1 MKINH
6 NITALNTYRQYNTAN
21 NAQAKSM
28 EKLSSGQ
35 RINSASDD
43 AAGLAISEKMRGQ
56 IRGLDQATRN
66 AQDGVSLI
74 QTAEGALS
82 ETTDILQR
90 MRELSVQASNDTA
103 TDDDRKALQD
113 EVKQLKSEVD
123 RIGNNT
129 EFNTKKLINGALS
142 GTQVGGVGSKIGT
155 STSASIDTG
164 WVNVTNTETA
174 NTTTKYQLTIDDKTL
189 DFNIAGTATDTLGQ
203 MEEFKTAIE
212 SAITTYNGSAAEKD
226 KIAAP
231 QIALDVQK
239 NGTNNEVKLSITS
252 STTGSGSK
260 LQIKALEDDTT
271 GKTGQLAAGDTKT
284 KLLKSSTGSDG
295 KLTSDDAL
303 DALTSSDKLS
313 LSINGQNIDVDLTD
327 VLAGAY
333 SDGDEMTDVASDL
346 QSDINDALTNYKNL
360 TGTDFGSVS
369 VSVKDGAL
377 KVESSKAD
385 TVNIEIGKNKAAD
398 ALGLSGTGTS
408 VTGGLDFQIG
418 ANQGQSINLQI
429 NDMTTSG
436 LNIADVDISTR
447 DGASNSLKSLDEAIK
462 SVSTQRANLGAIQNR
477 LDHTINNLTT
487 SSENTTAAESRIR
500 DVDYALAA

>member
-1 MKINH
+1 MRINH

-35 RINSASDD
+35 RINNAADD

-142 GTQVGGVGSKIGT
+142 GTQVGGVGGKIGT

-164 WVNVTNTETA
+164 WINVTNVETPG
-174 NTTTKYQLTIDDKTL
+174 TTTKYQLTIDDKTL
-189 DFNIAGTATDTLGQ
+189 DFDIAGSANDTLGQ

-212 SAITTYNGSAAEKD
+212 SAITTYNTSANEKD
-226 KIAAP
+226 KIAVP

-239 NGTNNEVKLSITS
+239 NGGNNEVKLSITS

-260 LQIKALEDDTT
+260 LQIKALDDA
-271 GKTGQLAAGDTKT
+271 GSTGQLAASDTKT

-327 VLAGAY
+327 ILAGAY
-333 SDGDEMTDVASDL
+333 SDDDEMTDVAGDL
-346 QSDINDALTNYKNL
+346 QSDINDTLTNYKNL

-377 KVESSKAD
+377 KIESSKSD

-429 NDMTTSG
+429 SDMTTSG

-447 DGASNSLKSLDEAIK
+447 DGASNSIKSLDEAIK

>member
-1 MKINH
+1 MRINH

-35 RINSASDD
+35 RINNAADD

-142 GTQVGGVGSKIGT
+142 GSQVGGMGGKIGT

-164 WVNVTNTETA
+164 WIDVTNGETGG
-174 NTTTKYQLTIDDKTL
+174 TTTKYQLTIDDKTL
-189 DFNIAGTATDTLGQ
+189 DFDIAGSANDTLGQ

-212 SAITTYNGSAAEKD
+212 SAITTYNTGADEKD
-226 KIAAP
+226 KIAVP

-239 NGTNNEVKLSITS
+239 NGGNNEVKLSITS

-260 LQIKALEDDTT
+260 LQIKALDDA
-271 GKTGQLAAGDTKT
+271 GSTGQLAAGDTKT
-284 KLLKSSTGSDG
+284 KLLKSSAGSDG
-295 KLTSDDAL
+295 KLNSDDAL

-327 VLAGAY
+327 VLAGNY
-333 SDGDEMTDVASDL
+333 SDGNEMTDIADDL

-377 KVESSKAD
+377 KIESSKAD

-429 NDMTTSG
+429 NDMTASG

-447 DGASNSLKSLDEAIK
+447 DGASNSIKSLDEAIK

-500 DVDYALAA
+500 DVDYALTA